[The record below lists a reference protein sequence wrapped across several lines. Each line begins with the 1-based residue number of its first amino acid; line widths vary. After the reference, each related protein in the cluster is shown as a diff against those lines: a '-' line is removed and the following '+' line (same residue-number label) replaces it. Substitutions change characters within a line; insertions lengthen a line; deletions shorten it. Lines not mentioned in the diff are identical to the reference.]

1 MLDSVASHH
10 RIQFQG
16 KLKIQTPKNG
26 EKPQLEPDLA
36 VRKNFFIKLVVSQAY
51 IQNPFCV
58 SILVRL
64 YAGAYIRLIFGTIL
78 FSLIKLH
85 LVDRNT

>member
-51 IQNPFCV
+51 IQNPSCV

-64 YAGAYIRLIFGTIL
+64 YAGA
-78 FSLIKLH
+78 
-85 LVDRNT
+85 